1 MVPVVVMLPPITTPV
16 EAPMVATD
24 VVPDDHVP
32 PVVALVS
39 VMELPPHTDEGPEIG
54 GKTASALNA
63 AKSEMKID
71 RRNFMRYVWFG
82 VVIKADNNLK
92 RLGIGSF

>member
-1 MVPVVVMLPPITTPV
+1 MVVVPVVETLPPTTTPV
-16 EAPMVATD
+16 EEPIVATE

-54 GKTASALNA
+54 GKTASVLNA
-63 AKSEMKID
+63 ASSKMKNG
-71 RRNFMRYVWFG
+71 R
-82 VVIKADNNLK
+82 
-92 RLGIGSF
+92 